1 MKKIMI
7 PVLVAVAVLV
17 LSGCSFFGS
26 KVPQS
31 FINKHNEAA
40 ELEKEAVRLSDVESI
55 PEWNTLEQQL
65 NDGNY
70 AKASQLIDS
79 ALNNKKETAVK
90 LDSIDKKLAELKSII
105 SEIKDSEVKAGA
117 EKFVEI
123 SNKENSAK
131 VAYNNLQL
139 QMIEKSKTVIGILLK
154 NPKSISTADS
164 KVVSDL
170 SKQIDDLKVKI
181 TAAEKEMTDV
191 QSQYKTE
198 EEVFFKLAGMEKTKQ

>member
-1 MKKIMI
+1 MI
-7 PVLVAVAVLV
+7 PVLISVAALA

-31 FINKHNEAA
+31 FIDKHNEAA
-40 ELEKEAVRLSDVESI
+40 ALEKEAIKLSDVESI

-70 AKASQLIDS
+70 VKASQLIDS

-105 SEIKDSEVKAGA
+105 SEIKDSKIKAGA

-131 VAYNNLQL
+131 IAYNNLQL
-139 QMIEKSKTVIGILLK
+139 QMLEKSKTVVGILLK
-154 NPKSISTADS
+154 NPKAISAADS
-164 KVVSDL
+164 KIVNDL
-170 SKQIDDLKVKI
+170 SKQIDDLKNQI
-181 TAAEKEMTDV
+181 AAAEKEMSDV

-198 EEVFFKLAGMEKTKQ
+198 EADFFKLAGMEKTKE